1 MNPNP
6 LSANLTHLLNPTA
19 ITPAPT
25 RLRQGTTT
33 GAVGDFTGGFAN
45 ILSAAFDNANATNQA
60 DRTSLLELLT
70 DQTDDLSGLLIDA
83 QKAELALQF
92 ALQIRNKLI
101 DAYTEIMRMQM

>member
-19 ITPAPT
+19 VTPEPT
-25 RLRQGTTT
+25 KLRQGTTT

-92 ALQIRNKLI
+92 ALQMRNKLI